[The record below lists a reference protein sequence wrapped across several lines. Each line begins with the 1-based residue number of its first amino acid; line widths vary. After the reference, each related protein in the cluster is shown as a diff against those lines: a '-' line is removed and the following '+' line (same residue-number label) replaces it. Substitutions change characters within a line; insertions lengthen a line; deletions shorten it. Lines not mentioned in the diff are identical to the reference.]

1 MCIIKGCKNVKT
13 YNLVGL
19 EAQYCGD
26 HKSDDMIN
34 TRHERCTE
42 CRFQASFGY
51 IELNQREKCSI
62 HKLDGMINLKHKNIN
77 CIGHLCE
84 EARVPNMN
92 GYCSQ
97 KCYIGNNLQEYIY
110 NDNSGILYKE
120 YLIFK
125 HLKET
130 YTYNIIWNKI
140 YCGQYRPDF
149 HISFPTFSILIE
161 IDEYQHKTYNKKNE
175 HDRIENIY
183 HMVNKPLYIIRFN
196 PDAYDSVAPQSGAS
210 QPRWGKGL
218 SPFCN
223 GKIINEDEWNH
234 RLNQLNYTV
243 NTCID
248 GKLPDT
254 YKIIYLFYNEN

>member
-1 MCIIKGCKNVKT
+1 MLYMCIIQGCKHVKT
-13 YNLVGL
+13 YNFVGL
-19 EAQYCGD
+19 DAQYCSE
-26 HKSDDMIN
+26 HKLDSMVN

-51 IELNQREKCSI
+51 IESNKREKCSI
-62 HKLDGMINLKHKNIN
+62 HKLDGMINLKHKNIH

-97 KCYIGNNLQEYIY
+97 KCYIGNNIQEYVY
-110 NDNSGILYKE
+110 DNTSGILYKE

-130 YTYNIIWNKI
+130 YKHHHIIWNKI

-149 HISFPTFSILIE
+149 TICFLDFDILIE

-183 HMVNKPLYIIRFN
+183 YMVNKPLYIIRFN
-196 PDAYDSVAPQSGAS
+196 PDEYD
-210 QPRWGKGL
+210 KGC

-223 GKIINEDEWNH
+223 GLLLNEDEWNY
-234 RLNQLNYTV
+234 RLQQLDYTL
-243 NTCID
+243 NTCINSSID
-248 GKLPDT
+248 HNLPDT
-254 YKIIYLFYNEN
+254 YEIIHLFYNEN

>member
-1 MCIIKGCKNVKT
+1 MYLFMLYMCIIKGCKNVKT
-13 YNLVGL
+13 YNFDGFD
-19 EAQYCGD
+19 AQYCRD

-34 TRHERCTE
+34 TRHEKCTE

-62 HKLDGMINLKHKNIN
+62 HKLNGMINLKHKNIN

-130 YTYNIIWNKI
+130 YNHNIIWNKI

-149 HISFPTFSILIE
+149 TICFQDFDILIE
-161 IDEYQHKTYNKKNE
+161 IDEYQHKSYNKKNE

-183 HMVNKPLYIIRFN
+183 YMVNKPLYIIRFN
-196 PDAYDSVAPQSGAS
+196 PDEYDNVI
-210 QPRWGKGL
+210 

-223 GKIINEDEWNH
+223 GVILNNEDEWNN
-234 RLNQLNYTV
+234 RLNKLNYTV
-243 NTCID
+243 NTCINNSIS
-248 GKLPDT
+248 GKIPDT
-254 YKIIYLFYNEN
+254 YEIIYLFYNSA